1 MTDPSQPQ
9 ASGHS
14 RSTSLALILSLML
27 ITLLLTFQ
35 ALRYRPSPAV
45 AADAPQG
52 VFSAQRAI
60 DALAVVLGDESPHP
74 TGSAANY
81 AVRDRLVARLI
92 SLGYAPEIQT
102 GRSCDEWGDCALV
115 ENIVARLD
123 GREAGSAVALTA
135 HYDSVGAGPGAA
147 DDGIGVATVLEIAR
161 LLKAGQPQPRHSVL
175 LLITE
180 GEETGLL
187 GARVFVDEHPWAKEV
202 RAAVNL
208 EARGNDGPSFMFE
221 TGRHNAWAMAL
232 YQGSVARPITNSI
245 YYTAYQLLPN
255 DTDFTVFKAAGW
267 EGYNFALTG
276 NVQHYHTP
284 RDSLANLSRDSLQ
297 HHGDNALSMLMALA
311 EAPLPAGETSGMA
324 PAGDAVYVDLFAKR
338 LLAWPAALA
347 VPIAAG
353 SALVWALFVGVQLRR
368 RRLGLRELALATA
381 ASILAMLLAALA
393 CWMLLLTLRSVSAI
407 PPAAASY
414 HWSAHPLPLD
424 IASAALAALAL
435 SIVAR
440 LLKTRVGLTAGWSAT
455 GLLLSLATLASAML
469 LPGLGFAF
477 QLPLIVL
484 LLVAGPAAL
493 SRQGSDRALTL
504 ALVMAA
510 LVATSVFVPTIGFLH
525 QSLGPDALIVAAALL
540 VWVYLPLLGLIGS
553 AGVWLQRSLLAA
565 ALATAVVSSAIAAWL
580 PMYSE
585 ASPQRLNLEYLL
597 DTDRGAAE
605 WLARPDSGVLPPELA
620 STAVFSPRPTPVF
633 PWSRGQVWRADAPEV
648 GLPAPALHLLGTS
661 ADGGGLRYEARLQSP
676 RGANSISLC
685 WPPGSA
691 PTRLV
696 LGGHRLP
703 EPDTRTLKALE
714 TRRAGWRCISDH
726 ALNPDGVT
734 LAFTLPS
741 AAPVEALLFDR
752 SAGLPPAGLKLLMA
766 RPETAVRSQDGD
778 VTRLIRR
785 VRISPP

>member
-9 ASGHS
+9 ASGRF
-14 RSTSLALILSLML
+14 RSTSLALVLSLML
-27 ITLLLTFQ
+27 ITLLLGFQ
-35 ALRYRPSPAV
+35 ALRYRPLPAL
-45 AADAPQG
+45 AADAPQN

-74 TGSAANY
+74 TGSAANH
-81 AVRDRLVARLI
+81 AVRDRLVARLT

-123 GREAGSAVALTA
+123 GREAASAVALTA

-175 LLITE
+175 LLITD

-221 TGRHNAWAMAL
+221 TGRHNASAMAL
-232 YQGSVARPITNSI
+232 YRGRVARPITNSI

-255 DTDFTVFKAAGW
+255 DTDFTVFKVAGW

-284 RDSLANLSRDSLQ
+284 RDNLANLSRDSLQ
-297 HHGDNALSMLMALA
+297 HHGDNAWSMLQALA
-311 EAPLPAGETSGMA
+311 EAPLPAGETAGAM
-324 PAGDAVYVDLFAKR
+324 PAEDAVYVDLFAER

-347 VPIAAG
+347 LPIAIA
-353 SALVWALFVGVQLRR
+353 SVLLWALLTGLQLRHR
-368 RRLGLRELALATA
+368 QLRLGELALATA
-381 ASILAMLLAALA
+381 GSILAMLLAALA
-393 CWMLLLTLRSVSAI
+393 TWTLLLSLRAI
-407 PPAAASY
+407 AAMPPMAASY
-414 HWSAHPLPLD
+414 RWSAHPLPLD
-424 IASAALAALAL
+424 IATAALAALAL
-435 SIVAR
+435 LGVAR
-440 LLKTRVGLTAGWSAT
+440 VLKARVRLTAWWSAS
-455 GLLLSLATLASAML
+455 GLLLSLATLVSATL

-484 LLVAGPAAL
+484 LLIAL
-493 SRQGSDRALTL
+493 LNRKGSDRALVPAL
-504 ALVMAA
+504 AAAA

-525 QSLGPDALIVAAALL
+525 QSLGPDALIVAAILL

-553 AGVWLQRSLLAA
+553 ADVWLQRGLLTA
-565 ALATAVVSSAIAAWL
+565 ALATIVVSAAIAALL
-580 PMYSE
+580 PPYSA

-605 WLARPDSGVLPPELA
+605 WLARPDSGLLPSELA
-620 STAVFSPRPTPVF
+620 SAAVFGPRPAPVF
-633 PWSRGQVWRADAPEV
+633 PWSRGQVWHADAPET
-648 GLPAPALHLLGTS
+648 GLPGPELRLLSS
-661 ADGGGLRYEARLQSP
+661 AVDNGGLRYEARLQSP

-691 PTRLV
+691 PTQIV

-703 EPDTRTLKALE
+703 EPDARTVKALE

-752 SAGLPPAGLKLLMA
+752 SAGLPPSGLTLLTA
-766 RPETAVRSQDGD
+766 RPEAAVRSQDGD

-785 VRISPP
+785 VRIGPP

>member
-1 MTDPSQPQ
+1 MTDFSKPF
-9 ASGHS
+9 ASGHH
-14 RSTSLALILSLML
+14 RSTSLALLLSLLL
-27 ITLLLTFQ
+27 IALLLAFQ
-35 ALRYRPSPAV
+35 AQRYRPSPALP
-45 AADAPQG
+45 ADASPS

-74 TGSAANY
+74 TGSAANH
-81 AVRDRLVARLI
+81 AVRDRLVARLT

-102 GRSCDEWGDCALV
+102 GRSCDEWGDCAVV

-147 DDGIGVATVLEIAR
+147 DDGIGVATILEIAR
-161 LLKAGQPQPRHSVL
+161 LLKAGQPQPLHSVL

-232 YQGSVARPITNSI
+232 YQGRVARPITNSI

-297 HHGDNALSMLMALA
+297 HHGDNAFSMLLALA
-311 EAPLPAGETSGMA
+311 EASLPADGTSGAA
-324 PAGDAVYVDLFAKR
+324 PAEDAVYVDLFAEH

-347 VPIAAG
+347 LPIAAG
-353 SALVWALFVGVQLRR
+353 SALLWVVLVGVQLRH
-368 RRLGLRELALATA
+368 RRLGLRELALATTG
-381 ASILAMLLAALA
+381 SILALLLAALA
-393 CWMLLLTLRSVSAI
+393 CWILLLVLRSVSAI
-407 PPAAASY
+407 PPEAASY

-440 LLKTRVGLTAGWSAT
+440 LLKSRVGLTAWWSAS
-455 GLLLSLATLASAML
+455 GLLLTLATLASAML

-484 LLVAGPAAL
+484 LLVGL
-493 SRQGSDRALTL
+493 LNRRGSDRALVL
-504 ALVMAA
+504 ALVAAA
-510 LVATSVFVPTIGFLH
+510 LAATSVFVPTIGFLH
-525 QSLGPDALIVAAALL
+525 QSLGPDALCVATALL

-565 ALATAVVSSAIAAWL
+565 ALATTVVSAAIAALL

-585 ASPQRLNLEYLL
+585 ASPQRLNFEYLL
-597 DTDRGAAE
+597 DSDQGAAE
-605 WLARPDSGVLPPELA
+605 WLARPDSGLLPSELA
-620 STAVFSPRPTPVF
+620 SAAVFTPRPTPVF
-633 PWSRGQVWRADAPEV
+633 PWSHGQVWHADAPETR
-648 GLPAPALHLLGTS
+648 LPAPELHLLGS
-661 ADGGGLRYEARLQSP
+661 AADNGGLRYEVRLQSP
-676 RGANSISLC
+676 RGASSISLC
-685 WPPGSA
+685 WPPGST
-691 PTRLV
+691 PTQLV

-703 EPDTRTLKALE
+703 EPDARTLKALE

-726 ALNPDGVT
+726 ALNPDGVS

-741 AAPVEALLFDR
+741 SAPVEALLFDR

-785 VRISPP
+785 VRIGPP

>member
-9 ASGHS
+9 VSGRS
-14 RSTSLALILSLML
+14 RSTSLALLLS
-27 ITLLLTFQ
+27 LLLTALLLAFQ
-35 ALRYRPSPAV
+35 AQRYRPSPALP
-45 AADAPQG
+45 ADAPQNM
-52 VFSAQRAI
+52 FSAQRAI
-60 DALAVVLGDESPHP
+60 DALAIVLGDESPHP
-74 TGSAANY
+74 TGSAANH
-81 AVRDRLVARLI
+81 AVRDRLIARLT
-92 SLGYAPEIQT
+92 SLGYAPEIQS
-102 GRSCDEWGDCALV
+102 GRSCDEWGDCAVV

-175 LLITE
+175 LLITD

-221 TGRHNAWAMAL
+221 TGRRNAWAMSL

-297 HHGDNALSMLMALA
+297 HHGDNALSMLLALA
-311 EAPLPAGETSGMA
+311 EAPLPAGETSGA
-324 PAGDAVYVDLFAKR
+324 TQAGDAVYVDLFAER

-347 VPIAAG
+347 LPIAIG
-353 SALVWALFVGVQLRR
+353 SALIWALLVGVQLRY
-368 RRLGLRELALATA
+368 RRLGLRELALAIA
-381 ASILAMLLAALA
+381 VSILAMLLAALA
-393 CWMLLLTLRSVSAI
+393 NWALLLALRSVSAI

-424 IASAALAALAL
+424 IANAALAALAL
-435 SIVAR
+435 LIAAR
-440 LLKTRVGLTAGWSAT
+440 LLKARVNLTAWWSAT
-455 GLLLSLATLASAML
+455 GLLLTLATLASATL

-484 LLVAGPAAL
+484 LLIAGPAAL
-493 SRQGSDRALTL
+493 NRLGSDRALILALIL
-504 ALVMAA
+504 ALVVAA

-525 QSLGPDALIVAAALL
+525 QSLGPDALVVAAALL
-540 VWVYLPLLGLIGS
+540 VWVYLPLLALIGS

-565 ALATAVVSSAIAAWL
+565 AVATVLACAAIAAWL

-585 ASPQRLNLEYLL
+585 ASPQRLNFEYLL
-597 DTDRGAAE
+597 DTDHGAAE
-605 WLARPDSGVLPPELA
+605 WLARPDSGLLPSELA
-620 STAVFSPRPTPVF
+620 DVAAFSVRPAPVF
-633 PWSRGQVWRADAPEV
+633 PWSRGQVWRADAPET
-648 GLPAPALHLLGTS
+648 GLPAPELHLLGTS
-661 ADGGGLRYEARLQSP
+661 ADSGGLRYEVRLQSP
-676 RGANSISLC
+676 RGGSSISLC

-691 PTRLV
+691 PTRFV

-703 EPDTRTLKALE
+703 EPDARTLKALE

-726 ALNPDGVT
+726 ALSPDGVS
-734 LAFTLPS
+734 L
-741 AAPVEALLFDR
+741 
-752 SAGLPPAGLKLLMA
+752 
-766 RPETAVRSQDGD
+766 
-778 VTRLIRR
+778 
-785 VRISPP
+785 